1 VHKISIPFETGETA
15 APIGAMPGCFRV
27 GWRHGLLDEVR
38 KARDVGVNQVVLFPV
53 VPNALKVR
61 LQKSRD
67 IIPSF

>member
-1 VHKISIPFETGETA
+1 
-15 APIGAMPGCFRV
+15 MPGCFRV

-61 LQKSRD
+61 LQKNRD